1 MSERVDVW
9 LGVARSSLDAS
20 RAHERVKCLTDGLV
34 TELVTAKRDKQ
45 IIFGVREES
54 PASQIASKPRFGRFV
69 KGYETAL
76 VKLGLTDQKAIRGDI
91 V

>member
-1 MSERVDVW
+1 M
-9 LGVARSSLDAS
+9 DAGS
-20 RAHERVKCLTDGLV
+20 AHERVECLPDGLV

-45 IIFGVREES
+45 IIFGVRKES
-54 PASQIASKPRFGRFV
+54 PANQVASEPRFGRFV
-69 KGYETAL
+69 KGYETAF